1 MGRVVRVV
9 TGLVAVVLIT
19 TGGVL
24 SGVERGNRLFR
35 AEKYD
40 EAVREYR
47 GALRDGDDSPVL
59 RYNLGTALLELG
71 RYQEAQEHLEA
82 ALDAVDPALRQYVHY
97 NLGQRFLEDAR
108 SSRDARAGMALYD
121 AAVEAYRQALRLRP
135 DDPDAKWNYELALRE
150 RDEQMQQQ
158 GGGGGGEEPDEQQ
171 RPPGD
176 QSGDGSTDPQ
186 EGGGEQEPPQ
196 PQAGQQPLTPEQA
209 ARILSGVEQDER
221 ELFRD
226 KLRQGSPQPR
236 TVRDW

>member
-1 MGRVVRVV
+1 MRRVGWTVALLA
-9 TGLVAVVLIT
+9 LVLTT

-24 SGVERGNRLFR
+24 GGVERGNRLFR
-35 AEKYD
+35 AGEYD
-40 EAVREYR
+40 AAVAEYR
-47 GALRDGDDSPVL
+47 SALRDGDDSPVL

-82 ALDAVDPALRQYVHY
+82 ALDAVDPELREYVHY

-108 SSRDARAGMALYD
+108 SSDDPRAGTALYD

-135 DDPDAKWNYELALRE
+135 GDADAKWNYELALRE
-150 RDEQMQQQ
+150 REEQMQQQ
-158 GGGGGGEEPDEQQ
+158 GGGGGGDEQEERQ
-171 RPPGD
+171 RRPGD
-176 QSGDGSTDPQ
+176 PGDGGSTDPG
-186 EGGGEQEPPQ
+186 EDPGEQEPQPQ

-226 KLRQGSPQPR
+226 KLRQGTPQPR
-236 TVRDW
+236 TARDW